1 MWKIIIYKMTY
12 VFTYQYKLETKR
24 LMFIHLYKCILLF
37 KEIRNKYIW
46 YNSIYIKTKQYL
58 FYMNICACICL
69 YDIWKTVTLKL
80 V

>member
-46 YNSIYIKTKQYL
+46 HNPFT
-58 FYMNICACICL
+58 
-69 YDIWKTVTLKL
+69 
-80 V
+80 